1 MMRNPSYWNML
12 VRESTLKNC
21 AWTSQ
26 GYIYIYIY
34 KRYVPVW
41 MCIMQKSGI
50 DCMRHLYKQ
59 DFPIKKTS
67 QVRWYSFHYNGRAR
81 CPHKLFWSQTS
92 ACNRSIART
101 FPLPGAVAATLGSRC
116 CFAVGSADFGEPIA
130 SAADW
135 KTDAVDEQNPT
146 NEFLSNSSHWFLGCM
161 PWKKAIFDLAAS
173 FVEIGQYY
181 LKISEKWGGNTLW
194 IWYQLGSP
202 RPPTHG
208 VKSNVGLGTLWLC

>member
-1 MMRNPSYWNML
+1 
-12 VRESTLKNC
+12 
-21 AWTSQ
+21 
-26 GYIYIYIY
+26 
-34 KRYVPVW
+34 

-146 NEFLSNSSHWFLGCM
+146 NEFLCNSSHWFLGCM
-161 PWKKAIFDLAAS
+161 PWKKGNISPSCIFCWNRPILSENIWKMGCSPVDLIRWAPLS
-173 FVEIGQYY
+173 
-181 LKISEKWGGNTLW
+181 
-194 IWYQLGSP
+194 
-202 RPPTHG
+202 PTHR
-208 VKSNVGLGTLWLC
+208 VKSNAGQGKAMVVLVMKQANVI

>member
-1 MMRNPSYWNML
+1 
-12 VRESTLKNC
+12 
-21 AWTSQ
+21 
-26 GYIYIYIY
+26 
-34 KRYVPVW
+34 
-41 MCIMQKSGI
+41 
-50 DCMRHLYKQ
+50 MRHLYKQ

-146 NEFLSNSSHWFLGCM
+146 NEFLCNSSHWFLGCM
-161 PWKKAIFDLAAS
+161 PWKKGNISPSCIFCWNRPILSENIWKMGCSPVDLIRWAPLS
-173 FVEIGQYY
+173 
-181 LKISEKWGGNTLW
+181 
-194 IWYQLGSP
+194 
-202 RPPTHG
+202 PTHR
-208 VKSNVGLGTLWLC
+208 VKSNAGQGKAMVVLVMKQANVI